1 MQGNV
6 FGKIHQLSDDDD
18 ESAEAMEMSILSA
31 ADSPGEEPIKSA
43 DEVINEIVEMMEV

>member
-6 FGKIHQLSDDDD
+6 FVKIHQLSDDD

-43 DEVINEIVEMMEV
+43 DEVINEIVEMMEVW